1 MSSLS
6 LSLSLLFFFCST
18 KRILGISTK
27 SRVDHLI
34 AQTRELECTKE
45 VLPSVIN
52 DLGMITTNN
61 NNSNALC
68 IIQNFV
74 FILADEGS
82 LAKCPGIICFWQIH
96 NK

>member
-1 MSSLS
+1 M
-6 LSLSLLFFFCST
+6 
-18 KRILGISTK
+18 
-27 SRVDHLI
+27 DHLV

-68 IIQNFV
+68 IIQIFYSYWLTKAPWQNV
-74 FILADEGS
+74 LEYPTGNILHATC
-82 LAKCPGIICFWQIH
+82 LLHAIF
-96 NK
+96 N

>member
-1 MSSLS
+1 MSFLS
-6 LSLSLLFFFCST
+6 LSFCST

-52 DLGMITTNN
+52 DLGMITTNYN
-61 NNSNALC
+61 LVYNS
-68 IIQNFV
+68 NFV
-74 FILADEGS
+74 FIMADEGS
-82 LAKCPGIICFWQIH
+82 LAKCPGIICLWKVH

>member
-1 MSSLS
+1 M
-6 LSLSLLFFFCST
+6 
-18 KRILGISTK
+18 
-27 SRVDHLI
+27 DHLV

-68 IIQNFV
+68 IIQIFYSYW
-74 FILADEGS
+74 LTKA
-82 LAKCPGIICFWQIH
+82 PWQ
-96 NK
+96 NVLE